1 MAMFGFQLISR
12 CPDTAARR
20 GRIATAHGTVDTP
33 LFMPV
38 GTQATVKTL
47 TPEDLYEIGTGIIL
61 ANTYHL
67 NLRPGPEIV
76 RKAGGLHR
84 FMNYHRPILTDSGG
98 FQVFSLAKLRRVT
111 DEGVEFSSHIDG
123 SLHFISPE
131 KAIDIQQ
138 DLGADIIMCF
148 DECIPY
154 PSTYE
159 YAKTAM
165 ERTTRWARRCLEY
178 HKKPEQALF
187 GIIQG
192 GTYKDLRLR
201 SAEEIVAL
209 GFPGYAIGGL
219 SVGEPKEIMY
229 ETIELL
235 ESRLPADKPRYLMGV
250 GEPEDLLEGVKRG
263 IDMFDCV
270 LPTRLA
276 RHGTAYTATGKLVV
290 RNAQYAEDFGPLDP
304 ECTCPVCRQYS
315 RAYLR
320 HLIKSGEILG
330 LRLLSY
336 HNVHFLVEL
345 MKRIRESLENNTF
358 EVFRRSFLNK
368 YRTKREENC

>member
-1 MAMFGFQLISR
+1 
-12 CPDTAARR
+12 
-20 GRIATAHGTVDTP
+20 
-33 LFMPV
+33 
-38 GTQATVKTL
+38 
-47 TPEDLYEIGTGIIL
+47 
-61 ANTYHL
+61 
-67 NLRPGPEIV
+67 
-76 RKAGGLHR
+76 
-84 FMNYHRPILTDSGG
+84 
-98 FQVFSLAKLRRVT
+98 
-111 DEGVEFSSHIDG
+111 
-123 SLHFISPE
+123 
-131 KAIDIQQ
+131 
-138 DLGADIIMCF
+138 
-148 DECIPY
+148 
-154 PSTYE
+154 
-159 YAKTAM
+159 M
-165 ERTTRWARRCLEY
+165 ERTTRWARRCLEH
-178 HKKPEQALF
+178 HKRPDQALF

-201 SAEEIVAL
+201 SAEELVAL
-209 GFPGYAIGGL
+209 DFPGYAIGGL
-219 SVGEPKEIMY
+219 SVGEPKKIMY
-229 ETIELL
+229 ETLELL

-304 ECTCPVCRQYS
+304 ECSCRVCRRYS

-358 EVFRRSFLNK
+358 EVFRRSFLEK
-368 YRTKREENC
+368 YRTKREEDC

>member
-1 MAMFGFQLISR
+1 MFEFQLISR
-12 CPDTAARR
+12 CPATAARR
-20 GRIATAHGTVDTP
+20 GRILTAHGTVDTP

-38 GTQATVKTL
+38 GTQGTVKTL
-47 TPEDLYEIGTGIIL
+47 TPEELYEIDTGIIL

-123 SLHFISPE
+123 SLHFFSPE
-131 KAIDIQQ
+131 RAIDIQQ
-138 DLGADIIMCF
+138 ALGADIIMCF

-159 YAKTAM
+159 YAEIAM
-165 ERTTRWARRCLEY
+165 ERTSRWARRCREY
-178 HKKPEQALF
+178 HKKPGQALF
-187 GIIQG
+187 GIVQG
-192 GTYKDLRLR
+192 GIYKDLRLR
-201 SAEEIVAL
+201 SAREVVAL
-209 GFPGYAIGGL
+209 DFPGYAIGGL

-229 ETIELL
+229 ETVELL
-235 ESRLPADKPRYLMGV
+235 ESHLPADKPRYLMGV

-290 RNAQYAEDFGPLDP
+290 RNARYAEDYGPLYP
-304 ECTCPVCRQYS
+304 ECDCPVCRRYS

-336 HNVHFLVEL
+336 HNVHFIVKL
-345 MKRIRESLENNTF
+345 MEGIRDSLENKSF
-358 EVFRRSFLNK
+358 QLFHQSFLNK
-368 YRTKREENC
+368 YRIKREDDS

>member
-1 MAMFGFQLISR
+1 M
-12 CPDTAARR
+12 
-20 GRIATAHGTVDTP
+20 
-33 LFMPV
+33 
-38 GTQATVKTL
+38 
-47 TPEDLYEIGTGIIL
+47 
-61 ANTYHL
+61 
-67 NLRPGPEIV
+67 
-76 RKAGGLHR
+76 
-84 FMNYHRPILTDSGG
+84 
-98 FQVFSLAKLRRVT
+98 
-111 DEGVEFSSHIDG
+111 
-123 SLHFISPE
+123 
-131 KAIDIQQ
+131 
-138 DLGADIIMCF
+138 F

-159 YAKTAM
+159 YAESAM
-165 ERTTRWARRCLEY
+165 ERTSRCRRCREY

-187 GIIQG
+187 GIVQG

-201 SAEEIVAL
+201 SAREVVAL
-209 GFPGYAIGGL
+209 DFPGYAIGGL

-229 ETIELL
+229 ETVELL
-235 ESRLPADKPRYLMGV
+235 ESHLPADKPRYLMGV

-290 RNAQYAEDFGPLDP
+290 RNARYAEDYGPLDP
-304 ECTCPVCRQYS
+304 ECDCPVCRRYS

-320 HLIKSGEILG
+320 HLIKSGEMLG

-345 MKRIRESLENNTF
+345 MEGIRDSLENKSF
-358 EVFRRSFLNK
+358 QLFHQSFLNK
-368 YRTKREENC
+368 YRIKREDDS

>member
-1 MAMFGFQLISR
+1 MFKFQLINK
-12 CPDTAARR
+12 CPDSQARL
-20 GRIATAHGTVDTP
+20 GRMSTAHGTVDTP
-33 LFMPV
+33 MFMPV

-47 TPEDLYEIGTGIIL
+47 AVEELYEIGTGFIL

-84 FMNYHRPILTDSGG
+84 FMNYDRPILTDSGG
-98 FQVFSLAKLRRVT
+98 FQVFSLAKLCRINE
-111 DEGVEFSSHIDG
+111 DGVEFNSHLDG
-123 SLHFISPE
+123 SRHFIGPE
-131 KAIDIQQ
+131 TAIEIQQ
-138 DLGADIIMCF
+138 SLGADIIMCF

-154 PSTYE
+154 PSNYE
-159 YAKTAM
+159 YAEKAM
-165 ERTTRWARRCLEY
+165 ERTSRWAMRCKEHHRRED
-178 HKKPEQALF
+178 QALF
-187 GIIQG
+187 GIVQG
-192 GTYKDLRLR
+192 GVYKDLRLR
-201 SAEEIVAL
+201 SAREIVDI

-219 SVGEPKEIMY
+219 SVGEPKEVMY

-235 ESRLPADKPRYLMGV
+235 EGHLPADKPRYLMGV
-250 GEPEDLLEGVKRG
+250 GEPEDLLEGVSRG

-276 RHGTAYTATGKLVV
+276 RHGTAYTATGKLVI

-304 ECTCPVCRQYS
+304 ECNCRVCRQYS

-320 HLIKSGEILG
+320 HLIKSGEVLG

-336 HNVHFLVEL
+336 HNVYFLVEL
-345 MKRIRESLENNTF
+345 MKRIRESLENKCF
-358 EVFRRSFLNK
+358 PDFHRDFLNK
-368 YRTKREENC
+368 YRIKREE